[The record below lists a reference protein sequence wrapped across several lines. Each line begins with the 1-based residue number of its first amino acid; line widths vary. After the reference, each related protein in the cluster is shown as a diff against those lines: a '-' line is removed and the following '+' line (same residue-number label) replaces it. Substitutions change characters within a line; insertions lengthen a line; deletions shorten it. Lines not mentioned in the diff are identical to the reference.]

1 MLRPTHRLVTPWVS
15 HTLDTNARSLPK
27 YTLRISQRQ
36 FHPSRSHNVIYG
48 KKAPIQ
54 PPPPAFQ
61 ASEERARLMRN
72 MKLYTFL
79 ILATGAA
86 MVITVKSDL
95 FPIPPEKP
103 GASSGTVRLD
113 APPLEL
119 AVQSSEVQTGTST
132 IPTFP
137 RYISLPSQDVG
148 APTGALPAGT
158 APGPGTT
165 GQEGLEEYQL
175 LGLGIRTVSFLGIQ
189 VYVVGLYVA
198 LPDIATLQER
208 LIRTVDPVATTLVPA
223 ERSKLY
229 DLLHDPSKSEEIWS
243 SIIKSG
249 NIRTAIRIV
258 PTRNTD
264 FGHLRDGWLRGITGK
279 TQIANANGSTEFLDD
294 AFGQSVSEFKTIFG
308 GTNKGKVP
316 KGETLL
322 LLRNKKGELQA
333 YHEEIKTL
341 KSKSSD
347 TPSDQLPPPPPSQ
360 KQTKKTKIQ
369 RSFLGEVKDERISRL
384 LLLLYLGGKNVSSE
398 GARDSVVDGCLELV
412 ERPVGTVEA
421 QVV

>member
-1 MLRPTHRLVTPWVS
+1 
-15 HTLDTNARSLPK
+15 
-27 YTLRISQRQ
+27 
-36 FHPSRSHNVIYG
+36 
-48 KKAPIQ
+48 
-54 PPPPAFQ
+54 
-61 ASEERARLMRN
+61 